1 MVQDSIL
8 NDVNIPKTD
17 EVVEKNIDVA
27 VDQSFEEIQFEDSAD
42 FQKGFFGIKRTN
54 KPFSRQPIDLTLE
67 QTINADA
74 ARTLTGIAHL
84 TNSISARQRWARSH
98 DIRSTI
104 ITHVLEEI
112 GITKKQDISTEL
124 QPHNIKKSCHQLEK
138 FMNSFDQYV
147 NPFSLDLSP
156 DQLFNIASG
165 KAASS
170 EVEEF
175 LLNVQEIGEKL
186 RTTFIAECE
195 LDSTRFERAIKKT
208 PIHNF
213 SSLLVKKKSV
223 KIGGKHQEIKLQRD
237 LFGRLLGI
245 SMDHQIDVLK
255 ILSFPITP
263 VPLALCHLDGGFCK
277 TDKSVLVK
285 CLQSNTDQEPPN
297 STDVALIDGF
307 FILHS
312 MKEVPKTFGSISKKF
327 LQMVSKYSTRRIDV
341 IFDQYMYPSIKDS
354 ERCLRHEASLIDY
367 IISGPDQVRP
377 SDFAKELKNT
387 KFKEALVGFFEK
399 HWCSEEMKSF
409 IGNRK
414 IHINFRNCQSY
425 QVVDEK
431 IQSNI
436 NEDLCCTSH
445 EEADTKIIYHACNVA
460 EKSNIV
466 IRGSDT
472 DILIIMIG
480 NMKNLKNSNSNI
492 WMLNGTGNNERY
504 IDITKIYTELG
515 ELLAKSLIG
524 FHAFTGCDFNPAFF
538 NKGKKRPFSVL
549 KNTIFQEA
557 FATIGDENL
566 TEGQLQDL
574 FNVIQQFTCQLYN
587 AKNPRT

>member
-1 MVQDSIL
+1 MIYIKLVYHYLQLSRSIRAGDFQLFLDILPKITNLFFVFNHQNYAKWTVQYHYNLRKVSTTHPGL
-8 NDVNIPKTD
+8 
-17 EVVEKNIDVA
+17 
-27 VDQSFEEIQFEDSAD
+27 EED

-237 LFGRLLGI
+237 LFGRFLGI

-285 CLQSNTDQEPPN
+285 RLQSNTDQEP
-297 STDVALIDGF
+297 
-307 FILHS
+307 H
-312 MKEVPKTFGSISKKF
+312 
-327 LQMVSKYSTRRIDV
+327 
-341 IFDQYMYPSIKDS
+341 
-354 ERCLRHEASLIDY
+354 
-367 IISGPDQVRP
+367 
-377 SDFAKELKNT
+377 T
-387 KFKEALVGFFEK
+387 K
-399 HWCSEEMKSF
+399 
-409 IGNRK
+409 
-414 IHINFRNCQSY
+414 
-425 QVVDEK
+425 
-431 IQSNI
+431 
-436 NEDLCCTSH
+436 
-445 EEADTKIIYHACNVA
+445 
-460 EKSNIV
+460 
-466 IRGSDT
+466 
-472 DILIIMIG
+472 
-480 NMKNLKNSNSNI
+480 
-492 WMLNGTGNNERY
+492 
-504 IDITKIYTELG
+504 
-515 ELLAKSLIG
+515 
-524 FHAFTGCDFNPAFF
+524 
-538 NKGKKRPFSVL
+538 
-549 KNTIFQEA
+549 
-557 FATIGDENL
+557 
-566 TEGQLQDL
+566 
-574 FNVIQQFTCQLYN
+574 
-587 AKNPRT
+587 

>member
-1 MVQDSIL
+1 MVESEMLASGSVSSFIEGKHFNCCKRLHPIVALGLQIMHFRSFLTSKNIQISAEIEDEIKRLQSCQSSSFFIHNRSLKELCNDYAIYEQQTLNGERGKTAQFYMIYIKLVYHYLQLSRSIL
-8 NDVNIPKTD
+8 
-17 EVVEKNIDVA
+17 A
-27 VDQSFEEIQFEDSAD
+27 EED

-124 QPHNIKKSCHQLEK
+124 QPHNIKK
-138 FMNSFDQYV
+138 N
-147 NPFSLDLSP
+147 
-156 DQLFNIASG
+156 QLFNIASG

-312 MKEVPKTFGSISKKF
+312 MKEVPKTFGSIF
-327 LQMVSKYSTRRIDV
+327 R
-341 IFDQYMYPSIKDS
+341 
-354 ERCLRHEASLIDY
+354 
-367 IISGPDQVRP
+367 
-377 SDFAKELKNT
+377 
-387 KFKEALVGFFEK
+387 
-399 HWCSEEMKSF
+399 KSF
-409 IGNRK
+409 YK
-414 IHINFRNCQSY
+414 WY
-425 QVVDEK
+425 Q
-431 IQSNI
+431 NI
-436 NEDLCCTSH
+436 PP
-445 EEADTKIIYHACNVA
+445 EE
-460 EKSNIV
+460 
-466 IRGSDT
+466 
-472 DILIIMIG
+472 LM
-480 NMKNLKNSNSNI
+480 
-492 WMLNGTGNNERY
+492 
-504 IDITKIYTELG
+504 
-515 ELLAKSLIG
+515 
-524 FHAFTGCDFNPAFF
+524 
-538 NKGKKRPFSVL
+538 
-549 KNTIFQEA
+549 
-557 FATIGDENL
+557 
-566 TEGQLQDL
+566 
-574 FNVIQQFTCQLYN
+574 
-587 AKNPRT
+587 